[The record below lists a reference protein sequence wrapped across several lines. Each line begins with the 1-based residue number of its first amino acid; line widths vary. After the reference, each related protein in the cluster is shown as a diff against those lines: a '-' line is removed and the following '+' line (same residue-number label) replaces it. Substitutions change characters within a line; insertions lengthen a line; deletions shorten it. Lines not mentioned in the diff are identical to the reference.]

1 MWHKYDLQIKKIRFL
16 ALDVIGHFKMTGHS
30 RIGQFNVVSD
40 FKFHARF
47 RKTDILIHER
57 TKVDDARLK
66 KA

>member
-1 MWHKYDLQIKKIRFL
+1 MWHKYDYHIKKIRFL
-16 ALDVIGHFKMTGHS
+16 ALDMIGHFKMTGHS

-47 RKTDILIHER
+47 HKADILICER
-57 TKVDDARLK
+57 TKVDDARIK